1 MLRLAQGDPTLTG
14 IAFGVVY
21 SCTPL
26 SATSWLKICY
36 VEKIKSFSM
45 RVDFLYTSM
54 ANWLADDG
62 VDAVFGDQFV
72 TT

>member
-1 MLRLAQGDPTLTG
+1 
-14 IAFGVVY
+14 
-21 SCTPL
+21 
-26 SATSWLKICY
+26 
-36 VEKIKSFSM
+36 M